1 MSEILFPAGRHL
13 RIAAALDAALEALKL
28 ADRELVASQDDPA
41 RWRWVA
47 LGLVSALQAGLI
59 AALSGYETAAEDD
72 LFMPGQ
78 PDKVA
83 PLGFLLRR
91 ARSGECL
98 NPPERPD
105 LTVGETARLEALS
118 GLRNAAV
125 HGLDFRLPTDAGALA
140 RTAVDLAAH
149 LLVRHPAFDQKP
161 YGVPLALIRDVLARL
176 QAALDAPHRG

>member
-1 MSEILFPAGRHL
+1 MSHILFPAGRHL

-28 ADRELVASQDDPA
+28 AERELAASADDPA

-47 LGLVSALQAGLI
+47 LGLVSALQAALI
-59 AALSGYETAAEDD
+59 AALSGYETASEDD

-98 NPPERPD
+98 NPPERPE
-105 LTVGETARLEALS
+105 LTVGQTARLEALT

-125 HGLDFRLPTDAGALA
+125 HGLDFRLPTDAVELA
-140 RTAVDLAAH
+140 RTAVDLAVH
-149 LLVRHPAFDQKP
+149 LLVRRPAFDPKP
-161 YGVPLALIRDVLARL
+161 YTVALALIADVLVRL
-176 QAALDAPHRG
+176 ETWLGGRRSG

>member
-1 MSEILFPAGRHL
+1 MSEILFPAGRQL

-28 ADRELVASQDDPA
+28 AERELAASTDDPA

-47 LGLVSALQAGLI
+47 LGLVSALQACLI
-59 AALSGYETAAEDD
+59 TALSGYETAAEDD

-105 LTVGETARLEALS
+105 LTLGQTAQLEALT

-125 HGLDFRLPTDAGALA
+125 HGLDFRLPPDAAGLA
-140 RTAVDLAAH
+140 RTAVELCAH
-149 LLVRHPAFDQKP
+149 LLIRHPAFDPKP
-161 YGVPLALIRDVLARL
+161 YAVPLALITDVLARL
-176 QAALDAPHRG
+176 QAALDAPQRG